1 MNVERARLDRML
13 GNEQIKNLVIA
24 MGTAIGDTFE
34 IDKLRYGKVIIA
46 TDADVDGAHIRTL
59 LLTLFYR
66 YFRPLLDAGN
76 IYIAMPPLYK
86 ISQGKKSTYVYTEGE
101 KAQWFKDNGIAEEKQ
116 DDVDENV
123 ARSEAGA
130 VEVEEED
137 DNEATKG
144 KKAKKISIQRYKG
157 LGEMNADELWE
168 TTMDP
173 SVRMLKRVD
182 VEDAAEADRIFD
194 ILMGKDV
201 SSRKS
206 FIQSNAQL
214 ANVDL

>member
-1 MNVERARLDRML
+1 M
-13 GNEQIKNLVIA
+13 
-24 MGTAIGDTFE
+24 
-34 IDKLRYGKVIIA
+34 